1 MNQFPNIPSAGVT
14 SPAGFPGVRNLQPV
28 NMSGVATGLPQALS
42 PVTMFSPVGGRTGSV
57 APPAN
62 VAAPVFPTINFP
74 PRPAALPSAYGQSA
88 GARYNYASDLDSD
101 ASDIDSEDE
110 TDSDTGS
117 DSGSSTFS
125 SNSDFTYP
133 SANGM
138 SYLPANIGAPPLLS
152 AAPSTG
158 FPFNLPS
165 NFGGGTSNA
174 FPQPSTVPFAFPQG
188 QAAAPSFPVN
198 PTTSVFAPAVPKVAP
213 SFPSTF
219 NFTQT
224 SPLPVFPTTQT
235 QAAPQPMFPT
245 TSFQGQAA
253 PQPIF
258 PTTSFPAPQTQAAP
272 QPIFPTTSF
281 PVQGKTQVAP
291 WLPVTFPAPQTQTFP
306 VALPS
311 QAPTQAAPQP
321 VFPTTSFPAAQSQAA
336 PLPMFPIS
344 APDQRGG
351 RTGRTETQALTVFPV
366 TQTQAAPLPVFP
378 VTQTQAAPRF
388 PTSLPVQT
396 QAAPLFSTFFP
407 AAQTQ
412 AALPVFPTTSFPAPQ
427 SQAAPSPIFPAQ
439 TQAAPQAMFPLSLP
453 TQSVVPAVRSPPASL
468 PVLPSI
474 APLGV
479 SQAATGM
486 RPLSPPSSP
495 TAANRLPLPMLGST
509 NVIIPTS
516 PISKLPGIGSPP
528 KTASPVML
536 PTVLS
541 PRSPRSQ
548 GSQGSLAAVPVGVPL
563 ASPRSPRSQATE
575 SSPVVLPPMPAALS
589 PRNQGNQMSPTRI
602 LPTVASPVANTS
614 TSGAVSALPLASP
627 RIPSPRSQGTSPVSL
642 PPMPA
647 ALSPRNQG
655 SQVSSALPPI
665 VSSGLPRLPS
675 PGRLPVLPAAQSPR
689 NQGNQG
695 TTVVSSPRALP
706 STVNVGSP
714 VIPFSGTPLVLAPP
728 PVITAIPTSPRAGSA
743 TLIATSAV
751 PLPMSP
757 TRTASGLVA
766 PMTLPL
772 SPRNQGN
779 QENQGGLPR
788 PASPVAAP
796 SNATLSAPSSPLA
809 TTAFSLVPVPV
820 IRPVQQRQ

>member
-258 PTTSFPAPQTQAAP
+258 PTTSFPA
-272 QPIFPTTSF
+272 
-281 PVQGKTQVAP
+281 
-291 WLPVTFPAPQTQTFP
+291 
-306 VALPS
+306 
-311 QAPTQAAPQP
+311 
-321 VFPTTSFPAAQSQAA
+321 AQSQAA

-563 ASPRSPRSQATE
+563 ASPRSPRSQATD